1 MSILD
6 IFLNHQ
12 FKIIATSPRG
22 QWVNSLRPSDACVG
36 KLAIIGS
43 DNGLS
48 PERCQA
54 IIWTS
59 AGILVIGP
67 LGTNFSEILIEIQ
80 TFSLKKIRLKMSSAK
95 CCSFRLG
102 LNALPIDI
110 QIPYQW
116 LEYMYT
122 EVSREIVLLFG
133 LYCLVV
139 NDRLTAWLIPWVSDW
154 TINLSSDLSISCL
167 LTWSID
173 CLLVQGLVWTKDLSL
188 VPSSL

>member
-1 MSILD
+1 MAHI
-6 IFLNHQ
+6 
-12 FKIIATSPRG
+12 
-22 QWVNSLRPSDACVG
+22 CVG
-36 KLAIIGS
+36 KLTIVGS

-48 PERCQA
+48 PERRQA
-54 IIWTS
+54 IIWTN
-59 AGILVIGP
+59 AGILVIGS

-80 TFSLKKIRLKMSSAK
+80 TFSLKKIRLKMSSVK

-102 LNALPIDI
+102 LNVLTIDI

-139 NDRLTAWLIPWVSDW
+139 NERLTVWLILWVSDW
-154 TINLSSDLSISCL
+154 KINLSSDLSISCL
-167 LTWSID
+167 LDRLI
-173 CLLVQGLVWTKDLSL
+173 VF
-188 VPSSL
+188 